1 MIVTLALVVLCL
13 RVGSVEENDIRWSES
28 RKRVYSIFE
37 DNSHMNRMWE
47 SKCRLTQVEQ
57 HIHDYKRNGSMLHL
71 PRLRD
76 LKARYPGDT
85 FTLTQDNACDDSLL
99 AQVRY
104 DDVGVQ
110 FGILML
116 MLTVLRFA
124 VYLSLR
130 FGAKSR

>member
-37 DNSHMNRMWE
+37 DNSHKNRMWE

-57 HIHDYKRNGSMLHL
+57 HIHDYKRNGSLLYL

-76 LKARYPGDT
+76 LRPRYPGDT
-85 FTLTQDNACDDSLL
+85 FKLVREDACVDINPKMCGYLAEKGHCTGADSE
-99 AQVRY
+99 V
-104 DDVGVQ
+104 
-110 FGILML
+110 ML
-116 MLTVLRFA
+116 
-124 VYLSLR
+124 
-130 FGAKSR
+130 G